1 MSFQFSQNL
10 MGDLQFQSPNSS
22 QSLPSTQQIIPPSQ
36 NVSQP
41 LTSQSQF
48 SLPQSEN
55 LLENQ
60 SLDFPPIL
68 NPTSNRADPS
78 SQDLKAVRAS
88 LSNRNRRCLA
98 REFRTQDSTR
108 VRLLSTSASQI
119 ALSRYSADWMTSQSR
134 SPRCWRRDLT
144 ICRQK
149 PGNSRVSPRSPVQIC
164 VRCWRRFKQ
173 QPKKRR
179 IG

>member
-1 MSFQFSQNL
+1 MFYVCTVDTPYALIIRKYLVVSYRFRKYIMSFQFSQNL

-88 LSNRNRRCLA
+88 LSNRNGRCLA
-98 REFRTQDSTR
+98 
-108 VRLLSTSASQI
+108 
-119 ALSRYSADWMTSQSR
+119 
-134 SPRCWRRDLT
+134 
-144 ICRQK
+144 
-149 PGNSRVSPRSPVQIC
+149 
-164 VRCWRRFKQ
+164 
-173 QPKKRR
+173 
-179 IG
+179 